1 MSAAPL
7 LKVLNVSI
15 EVVKGPNAGQSHDF
29 EKAQISLGRGPEN
42 DLIFAQDV
50 KISRQHIELIVSM
63 NQVIVRN
70 LSQKN
75 PISVDGEVVNEKS
88 IRPGGTIRFGE
99 TELKVNFERPAEAK
113 ANLSVVPQ
121 ATVGALKPMGSLQNA
136 PVATA
141 PAQASFPPV
150 PGVNAQAP
158 ASFTS
163 NAMTQPQSQAVGMPQ
178 QGGGVGAW
186 NQQSPAGA
194 RSVGAGGSTYRP
206 PSAGGGRFKL
216 YAIVGVIVL
225 GGAYLFSQDQIR
237 KRREVKLRD
246 VVSTEVAITESQSE
260 YDKAMKEIEKKGQ
273 DTIQYRLSQEQ
284 YLRGFRDYR
293 QGQYVR
299 AMEEFQAALSFYP
312 NHELARKY
320 YTLAKRKFD
329 EQIQFNMI
337 QGKRYYGVR
346 NYRLCMGY
354 YSTVIKMKKDE
365 RDPIRREALQYH
377 NECEIKLR
385 GKY

>member
-186 NQQSPAGA
+186 NQQAPAGA